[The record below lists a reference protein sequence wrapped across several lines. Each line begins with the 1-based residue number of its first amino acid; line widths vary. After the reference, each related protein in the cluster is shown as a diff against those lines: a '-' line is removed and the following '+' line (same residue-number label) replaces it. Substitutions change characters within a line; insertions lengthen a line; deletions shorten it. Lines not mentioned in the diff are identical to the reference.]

1 MGCCDETEVRR
12 VIHKVHRGH
21 GFGGHWMH
29 GPHFGGPSVMVVCD
43 CHGHG
48 HGHGHD
54 YSAEDELK
62 DLEEIQRDLEQ
73 EVANIA
79 DRIKELRGQ
88 IAEEEEAD
96 ETDE

>member
-1 MGCCDETEVRR
+1 
-12 VIHKVHRGH
+12 
-21 GFGGHWMH
+21 MH
-29 GPHFGGPSVMVVCD
+29 GHHFGGPNVIVVCD

-48 HGHGHD
+48 HGHE
-54 YSAEDELK
+54 YSPKDELK

-79 DRIKELRGQ
+79 DRIKELRRQ
-88 IAEEEEAD
+88 IAENEETD